1 MVKSRFFFLLFL
13 LVLGGCASWDRDEMK
28 SYREAFAASDYMK
41 ASKLLNKSSL
51 KKDKKSVLLWH
62 LEKGTVDLSQGN
74 EDSAIK
80 HFQQALEEIDRL
92 YTISVSQE
100 VKSLLLDNNGN
111 VFEGERYERSYA
123 HYFLARSYYSRYLK
137 MGNKLD
143 LNGARAAILAWDTFF
158 TEFQR
163 SSGSRG
169 SLYTTDLMLKVFGA
183 QIHEVSQIRSD
194 KQISLQLY
202 KDAHYILN
210 TQGGIFSIFNEK
222 NVEYIDAFSKKKKA
236 DPKLYVKTSL
246 YEDLNDF
253 LQFKILALTKEVRGY
268 EFEKEAKSLNAKQD
282 IVKKASQGSGNVV
295 LVFEEGF
302 VPQKVAKVF
311 NFGIKGAM
319 DAVDDPKAKAFIK
332 TVGTEAIAAFAMNK
346 LGMSPTSAGG
356 AGSFIFAHNVTKFA
370 VQEAAVQFE
379 LPIIEQVSPLKR
391 LQLFVLDEKG
401 KVLESNPIP
410 VITENGNIA
419 RLVLEE
425 DAVYNYVKVGTRV
438 AIKHIVAIV
447 SAMQLYR
454 TLNKGGSNEFFAK
467 TAAMG
472 AYVAAS
478 KGIASMEKAD
488 TRHWTTLP
496 HSVRISELHLKPG
509 NYQLGIAPYS
519 GEKSPEAPVSVLG
532 DFTVK
537 GSGKSIF
544 HFRLPQ

>member
-1 MVKSRFFFLLFL
+1 MVKSHLFFLLL
-13 LVLGGCASWDRDEMK
+13 LLILGGCASWDKDEMK
-28 SYREAFAASDYMK
+28 SYREAFAAADYMK

-62 LEKGTVDLSQGN
+62 LEKGTVDLSQGD
-74 EDSAIK
+74 EDGAIK

-92 YTISVSQE
+92 YTISISQE
-100 VKSLLLDNNGN
+100 VKSILLNDNGN

-137 MGNKLD
+137 SGNKLD
-143 LNGARAAILAWDTFF
+143 LQGARAAILAWDTFF

-169 SLYTTDLMLKVFGA
+169 SLYSTDLMLKVFGA
-183 QIHEVSQIRSD
+183 QIHEVSNIRSD

-202 KDAHYILN
+202 KDAHQILN

-222 NVEYIDAFSKKKKA
+222 NVEYIDAYRKNKKA
-236 DPKLYVKTSL
+236 DYNLYVKTPL

-253 LQFKILALTKEVRGY
+253 LHYKILALTKEARGY
-268 EFEKEAKSLNAKQD
+268 EFEKTAKSLNAKKD
-282 IVKKASQGSGNVV
+282 IVNKASKGTGNVI

-302 VPQKVAKVF
+302 VPQKVPKVF

-319 DAVDDPKAKAFIK
+319 NAVDDPKAKAFIK
-332 TVGTEAIAAFAMNK
+332 TVGTEAITAFAMNK
-346 LGMSPTSAGG
+346 LGMDPTSTSDTGG
-356 AGSFIFAHNVTKFA
+356 FIFAHNVTKLA

-379 LPIIEQVSPLKR
+379 LPVIENVPPLKR
-391 LQLFVLDEKG
+391 LQLFILDDKG

-419 RLVLEE
+419 RMVLEE
-425 DAVYNYVKVGTRV
+425 DAVYRYAKVGTRV

-454 TLNKGGSNEFFAK
+454 TLNKAGDNDFFAK
-467 TAAMG
+467 TAALA
-472 AYVAAS
+472 AYVGAS
-478 KGIASMEKAD
+478 KGIAASEQAD

-509 NYQLGIAPYS
+509 SYQLAIAPYS
-519 GEKSPEAPVSVLG
+519 GEKVPDAPTNVLG

-537 GSGKSIF
+537 KSGKSIF
-544 HFRLPQ
+544 NFRF